1 MDATG
6 YATKSIV
13 PSFIVQEEGSYKVF
27 IYLNIP
33 ELKVK
38 RSFRNFLKYIPSN
51 GHVKVLDFQNHVQT
65 KLYSIS
71 IAPLP
76 GKIQPARCSIK
87 YQRVGCLIT
96 LIKLHS
102 TPWMNRIWDNHSHG
116 LNIQENNDYSL
127 LPPAPPKKVILKDT
141 GIPPPLN
148 LVPVVSSL
156 SSRSTMKKK
165 RAPPPPPPLPLNLVP
180 VVSSLSSQSTM
191 KKRPAPAPAPAP
203 PPLPLNL
210 VHVRSSSS
218 SQSIIKKR
226 PAPPPPTNS
235 RASSTLIMTL
245 KTKIEY
251 LHMCIRQ

>member
-13 PSFIVQEEGSYKVF
+13 PNCI
-27 IYLNIP
+27 
-33 ELKVK
+33 
-38 RSFRNFLKYIPSN
+38 
-51 GHVKVLDFQNHVQT
+51 VQT

-71 IAPLP
+71 IGSLP

-102 TPWMNRIWDNHSHG
+102 TPWMNRIWDNLSHG

-127 LPPAPPKKVILKDT
+127 LSPAPPKKVILKDT

-156 SSRSTMKKK
+156 SS
-165 RAPPPPPPLPLNLVP
+165 
-180 VVSSLSSQSTM
+180 
-191 KKRPAPAPAPAP
+191 
-203 PPLPLNL
+203 
-210 VHVRSSSS
+210 
-218 SQSIIKKR
+218 QSIIKKR
-226 PAPPPPTNS
+226 AAPPPPTNS
-235 RASSTLIMTL
+235 RASSNTYYDF
-245 KTKIEY
+245 KNKN
-251 LHMCIRQ
+251 

>member
-51 GHVKVLDFQNHVQT
+51 GHKIFLRTKFRSLTFTISVQT

-71 IAPLP
+71 IASLP

-102 TPWMNRIWDNHSHG
+102 TPWMNRIRDNHSRG

-127 LPPAPPKKVILKDT
+127 LPPAPPKKIILKDV
-141 GIPPPLN
+141 GI
-148 LVPVVSSL
+148 
-156 SSRSTMKKK
+156 
-165 RAPPPPPPLPLNLVP
+165 PPLPLNLVP
-180 VVSSLSSQSTM
+180 VGSSL
-191 KKRPAPAPAPAP
+191 
-203 PPLPLNL
+203 
-210 VHVRSSSS
+210 S

-235 RASSTLIMTL
+235 RASSNTYYDF
-245 KTKIEY
+245 KNNN
-251 LHMCIRQ
+251 

>member
-1 MDATG
+1 MDATA

-13 PSFIVQEEGSYKVF
+13 PSFVVQEEGSYKVF

-38 RSFRNFLKYIPSN
+38 RSFRNFLKHIPSN
-51 GHVKVLDFQNHVQT
+51 GHVKVLDFQNQSLTFAISVQT

-71 IAPLP
+71 IASLP

-102 TPWMNRIWDNHSHG
+102 TPWMNKIWDNHNRG

-127 LPPAPPKKVILKDT
+127 LPPAPPKKVILKNI
-141 GIPPPLN
+141 GIPP
-148 LVPVVSSL
+148 
-156 SSRSTMKKK
+156 
-165 RAPPPPPPLPLNLVP
+165 PLNLVP

-191 KKRPAPAPAPAP
+191 KKKPAPPP

-210 VHVRSSSS
+210 VSVLSSSL
-218 SQSIIKKR
+218 SQLIIKKR
-226 PAPPPPTNS
+226 PAPPPPSNS
-235 RASSTLIMTL
+235 RASSNTYYGF
-245 KTKIEY
+245 KNNN
-251 LHMCIRQ
+251 

>member
-6 YATKSIV
+6 DATKSIV
-13 PSFIVQEEGSYKVF
+13 PSCI
-27 IYLNIP
+27 
-33 ELKVK
+33 
-38 RSFRNFLKYIPSN
+38 
-51 GHVKVLDFQNHVQT
+51 VQT

-71 IAPLP
+71 VAPLP

-87 YQRVGCLIT
+87 YQRVGCFIT

-127 LPPAPPKKVILKDT
+127 LPPAPFRKVILKDT

-165 RAPPPPPPLPLNLVP
+165 RAPPPPPLPLNVVP
-180 VVSSLSSQSTM
+180 VVSSSSSQSTM
-191 KKRPAPAPAPAP
+191 KKRPAPAP

-218 SQSIIKKR
+218 S
-226 PAPPPPTNS
+226 
-235 RASSTLIMTL
+235 
-245 KTKIEY
+245 
-251 LHMCIRQ
+251 